1 MLPPPSPSPSPP
13 PQLVQFLLFLALDTA
28 LSADQGSEC
37 LHVETFAE
45 I

>member
-1 MLPPPSPSPSPP
+1 MPPPVPLPPPL
-13 PQLVQFLLFLALDTA
+13 QLVQFLLFLALDAA